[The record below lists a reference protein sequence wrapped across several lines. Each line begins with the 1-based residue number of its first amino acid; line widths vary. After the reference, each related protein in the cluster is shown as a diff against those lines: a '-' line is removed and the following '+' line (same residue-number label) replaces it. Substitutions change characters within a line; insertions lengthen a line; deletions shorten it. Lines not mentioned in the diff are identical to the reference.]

1 MKTDKRFLK
10 ALDYVLAFEGGKV
23 DDEQDRGGKTN
34 FGITQIT
41 FSKWLAENDLEDKS
55 VFEIL
60 GEEVEAIY
68 SIYWNESHAA
78 LIADDKVATYLFDI
92 AVNSGCRRSGL
103 TLQKALK
110 ALGISITP
118 DGMVGSVTLNLV
130 ASEAVNK
137 TTLLT
142 AMVAER
148 VKFIDKIIANDNSQ
162 KKFENGWKK
171 RAMFIL
177 EK

>member
-10 ALDYVLAFEGGKV
+10 ALDYVLTFEGGKS

-92 AVNSGCRRSGL
+92 AVNSGCRRSAL
-103 TLQKALK
+103 ILQKALK

-137 TTLLT
+137 TTLLV
-142 AMVAER
+142 AMVNER
-148 VKFIDKIIANDNSQ
+148 VKFIDKIIANDGSQ
-162 KKFENGWKK
+162 KRFEKGWLT
-171 RAMFIL
+171 RAKAII
-177 EK
+177 